1 MTNIGN
7 TTTTATTTTTTANT
21 KEESLNVIRYFI
33 RMKNTTTT
41 TIIIKAKSKITI
53 SCLLGYKNKKKNM
66 HKNRMAHTTCDR
78 GQWALQII
86 AQ

>member
-33 RMKNTTTT
+33 RMKNTTT
-41 TIIIKAKSKITI
+41 IIKAKSKITI

-86 AQ
+86 VQ